1 MLFLAGFIKKA
12 CIADGVAPTVDRY
25 FAHPANFTAMS
36 AWIGVLFYAIQIYCD
51 FSGYTDMAIAAARL
65 LGYQLPNNFQFPY
78 FARNV
83 SDFWRRWHISL
94 SSWLRDYLYI
104 PLGGNRGSRAFAY
117 RNVMIT
123 MLLGGLWH
131 GAAWTFVIWG
141 ALHGTALLI
150 HRQWTRLTEGL
161 KWAARAMRWL
171 AWPITIY
178 AVCVAWIFFRA
189 HDLSSAGTILKQ
201 FTLFHGGGNEHFHR
215 WFLLVIVALALI
227 HWLNSRRWF
236 ARIMATVACS
246 GLRGGLRLHFCS
258 GPFICSAPL
267 HALHL
272 FSVLSLVVRKQITCA
287 KKIVA
292 ANWKMN
298 MTQAESE
305 RFVDSFLRDVGEI
318 NDVEVVIIPPFTAIA
333 KVSEALGRAHNI
345 KVGAQNMYWE
355 NSGAFT
361 GEISAPLL
369 RDLFVHY
376 VVLGH
381 SERRTLFG
389 ETDEMVNRKVRAAHE
404 AKLRPI
410 VCVGETLD
418 QRDKGNV
425 EKILSIQLRG
435 SLAGLT
441 PKELQETVIAYEPV
455 WAIGTGRNA
464 TAQQAQEAHAFIR
477 HILREMSDDTTA
489 ERVRIQYGGS
499 VKPENA
505 RELMS
510 QPDIDGAL
518 VGGASLDPR
527 SFAQIVKAARQ
538 E

>member
-1 MLFLAGFIKKA
+1 M
-12 CIADGVAPTVDRY
+12 
-25 FAHPANFTAMS
+25 
-36 AWIGVLFYAIQIYCD
+36 
-51 FSGYTDMAIAAARL
+51 
-65 LGYQLPNNFQFPY
+65 
-78 FARNV
+78 
-83 SDFWRRWHISL
+83 
-94 SSWLRDYLYI
+94 
-104 PLGGNRGSRAFAY
+104 
-117 RNVMIT
+117 
-123 MLLGGLWH
+123 
-131 GAAWTFVIWG
+131 
-141 ALHGTALLI
+141 
-150 HRQWTRLTEGL
+150 
-161 KWAARAMRWL
+161 MR
-171 AWPITIY
+171 
-178 AVCVAWIFFRA
+178 
-189 HDLSSAGTILKQ
+189 
-201 FTLFHGGGNEHFHR
+201 
-215 WFLLVIVALALI
+215 
-227 HWLNSRRWF
+227 
-236 ARIMATVACS
+236 
-246 GLRGGLRLHFCS
+246 
-258 GPFICSAPL
+258 
-267 HALHL
+267 
-272 FSVLSLVVRKQITCA
+272 

-305 RFVDSFLRDVGEI
+305 RFVETFLRDCGEI
-318 NDVEVVIIPPFTAIA
+318 TDVEVVIVPPFTAIA
-333 KVSEALGRAHNI
+333 KVMEALGRAHNI

-355 NSGAFT
+355 KSGAFT
-361 GEISAPLL
+361 GEISAALL

-404 AKLRPI
+404 ATLRPI
-410 VCVGETLD
+410 VCIGETLE

-441 PKELQETVIAYEPV
+441 PKELQETVVAYEPV

-464 TAQQAQEAHAFIR
+464 TPLQAQEAHAFIR
-477 HILREMSDDTTA
+477 KTLREMADDATA

-527 SFAQIVKAARQ
+527 SFVQIVKAAR
-538 E
+538 EK